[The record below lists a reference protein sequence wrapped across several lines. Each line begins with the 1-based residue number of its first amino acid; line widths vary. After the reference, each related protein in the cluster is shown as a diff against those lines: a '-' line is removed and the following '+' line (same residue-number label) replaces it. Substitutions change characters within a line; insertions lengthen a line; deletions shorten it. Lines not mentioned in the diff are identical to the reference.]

1 MASTSRQAIAAN
13 YEDYSIYVILSSRG
27 ALPGFHWGIFIPTAT
42 PAGHVWH
49 ATNREGGWKLDP
61 KPSANVPFSM
71 SLVLAYKIGSVNQS
85 TLQTCMSVL
94 NGVAANGRP
103 SPNTGE
109 EFSCRV
115 WVKDAIIALHNNHII
130 ALREAISSI
139 EAKLM
144 NRANAHKAKVE
155 GGQSPARVENY
166 GG

>member
-1 MASTSRQAIAAN
+1 
-13 YEDYSIYVILSSRG
+13 
-27 ALPGFHWGIFIPTAT
+27 
-42 PAGHVWH
+42 
-49 ATNREGGWKLDP
+49 
-61 KPSANVPFSM
+61 M

-85 TLQTCMSVL
+85 TLQTCMNVL

-109 EFSCRV
+109 EFSCQV

-130 ALREAISSI
+130 VLREAISSI

-144 NRANAHKAKVE
+144 NRANAHKSKVE